1 MGVTINDIEKKFV
14 FDFGHD
20 GSEDI
25 ELSIR
30 SAVDCAHKK
39 INLYHYDVVV
49 MPRTRTKVNQ
59 YMLRYIYRFNQPRL
73 LKVEDLISES
83 MDEEQSSLIHQQNVL
98 VIDDVTT
105 GDSDLNEV
113 LSTLR
118 NLNDDNNIAI
128 ISIKRC

>member
-30 SAVDCAHKK
+30 SAVDSAHKK

-49 MPRTRTKVNQ
+49 MPRTRTKVN
-59 YMLRYIYRFNQPRL
+59 
-73 LKVEDLISES
+73 
-83 MDEEQSSLIHQQNVL
+83 
-98 VIDDVTT
+98 
-105 GDSDLNEV
+105 
-113 LSTLR
+113 STMT
-118 NLNDDNNIAI
+118 I
-128 ISIKRC
+128 I